1 MYNKMKYNIFY
12 VYCHRKKTDGK
23 CFYIGKGTRDR
34 YQSKSSRNQ
43 HWWNIVNKHD
53 FETEILINNISE
65 QKAFELESYF
75 CTQIGYENLCNIRTE
90 NGWGGYIMSESTK
103 EKLSNA
109 LTGRFISTETKQK
122 ISKSNTGKT
131 RSKEFKSQI
140 SQRQTGHSCYQDP
153 QRNQKI
159 SQALKGIKRSEET
172 KQNMKKPKP
181 EGFGKIISQQ
191 RKGNWVI
198 PQHQI
203 DAGIKARN
211 KVTEQY
217 NKEGILI
224 NIYES
229 SKAAAE
235 AIGVHE
241 VNMRLHLGGKYKTCK
256 GYIFK
261 YQERL

>member
-1 MYNKMKYNIFY
+1 MEDNRFY

-23 CFYIGKGTRDR
+23 CFYVGKGTGNRVN
-34 YQSKSSRNQ
+34 QINSRNK
-43 HWWNIVNKHD
+43 HWKNIVNKYG
-53 FETEILINNISE
+53 FESVILVNNISE

-75 CTQIGYENLCNIRTE
+75 CIQMGYENLCNINQE
-90 NGWGGYIMSESTK
+90 KGNGGYSKT
-103 EKLSNA
+103 N
-109 LTGRFISTETKQK
+109 ETKNM
-122 ISKSNTGKT
+122 ISKSLTGKLK
-131 RSKEFKSQI
+131 SKDHI
-140 SQRQTGHSCYQDP
+140 
-153 QRNQKI
+153 
-159 SQALKGIKRSEET
+159 
-172 KQNMKKPKP
+172 QNMKKPKP